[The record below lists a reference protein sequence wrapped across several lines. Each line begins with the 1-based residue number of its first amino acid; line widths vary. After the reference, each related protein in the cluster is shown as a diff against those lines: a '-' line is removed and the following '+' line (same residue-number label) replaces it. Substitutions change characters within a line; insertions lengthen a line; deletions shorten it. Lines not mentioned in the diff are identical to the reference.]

1 MGKYR
6 IEFDKN
12 EIKSIHPTE
21 QEIPNNDT
29 FLEEHVG
36 DTMWAIIHAD
46 SEEQAR
52 AKAERLSQNLRNR

>member
-6 IEFDKN
+6 IEFERN
-12 EIKSIHPTE
+12 QIKAINPTE

-52 AKAERLSQNLRNR
+52 AKAERLSQNLRNN